1 MKKNGIL
8 NSELSRIVAQMGHTD
23 KLVICD
29 SGLPIPR
36 SAEVIDLAL
45 STNLPRF
52 IETLKVI
59 LQELQI
65 EEAIVAEE
73 MIDVSC
79 SVYEEVTSLLPEIN
93 IQKVSHEEFKKITRN
108 PEGNIAFV
116 RTGEATPY
124 ANIILISGVTFN

>member
-29 SGLPIPR
+29 CGLPIPR